1 MSSKDV
7 ITRLARLRYLRIA
20 GFAAGAVA
28 VAGAAV
34 FVTASAAGLNVG
46 FRPASAAA
54 SRSDSAA
61 VSQTTANASAVCNDF
76 ISHLSSDLNT
86 NQAKLNAAIQKAV
99 SETLAD
105 EVKNKDL
112 TQAQADAIKKKLANQ
127 APCTLASGLGKAP
140 KPVANPNVSAYLQQL
155 ESAAASALG
164 VSDTQLKTDLAQGM
178 TLSQIAAAQTPPV
191 TEAQFRSRLI
201 ATLTSLLDKAVT
213 NQKLTATQEQA
224 IIKQLQ
230 TGTIPLWNTPFHK
243 PTPKAPA
250 SPASPA

>member
-112 TQAQADAIKKKLANQ
+112 TQAQADAIKKKLGNQ
-127 APCTLASGLGKAP
+127 APCTLASGLGNAS
-140 KPVANPNVSAYLQQL
+140 KPVANPQSAYLQQL